1 MRKILLA
8 VAIVTISSVA
18 SIAQKA
24 EVLYFKANLA
34 CCPARACSEL
44 EGEVKQIIESNFSAD
59 KVTFKAVMI
68 SDEQNKDLVEKH
80 NAKSQT
86 VVIVAKKKKNETVI
100 DVSDIIRDYNRNK
113 SKEELKTKLIAKIND
128 SLK

>member
-8 VAIVTISSVA
+8 VAIVTLSSIA

-24 EVLYFKANLA
+24 EVLYFKANLG
-34 CCPARACSEL
+34 CCQARACSAV

-59 KVTFKAVMI
+59 KVLFNTVMI
-68 SDEQNKDLVEKH
+68 ADEQNKYLVEKH
-80 NAKSQT
+80 SAKSQT
-86 VVIVAKKKKNETVI
+86 VVIVAKKKKKEIII
-100 DVSDIIRDYNRNK
+100 DVSDIIRNYNRNK
-113 SKEELKTKLIAKIND
+113 SKEELETQLIAKINE